1 MIPARDYRVNQRIRS
16 KEIRL
21 IGESGEQLGIV
32 DVADALE
39 LARTKSLDLVEV
51 SPNEDPPVCRM
62 MDYGRFRF
70 LQAKKDRE
78 SRKLQKPNL
87 LREIRF
93 RPRIG
98 EHDRESK
105 MRRVKQLLGEGNKVK
120 LTVMFRGREVTHPE
134 LGITLL
140 RNVAEGLKE
149 EAKLETTPSM
159 EGRQLHVVL
168 APITKRNSETGKSD
182 EREEGVIA

>member
-1 MIPARDYRVNQRIRS
+1 MNQRIRS

-21 IGESGEQLGIV
+21 IGETGEQLGIV

-39 LARTKSLDLVEV
+39 LARNKSLDLVEV
-51 SPNEDPPVCRM
+51 SPNEEPPVCRM

-98 EHDRESK
+98 DHDKESK

-168 APITKRNSETGKSD
+168 APILKRQSETGKAD
-182 EREEGVIA
+182 EREEGVIV

>member
-1 MIPARDYRVNQRIRS
+1 LIPVRDYRVNQRIRS

-21 IGESGEQLGIV
+21 IGETGEQLGIV
-32 DVADALE
+32 DVSEALE
-39 LARTKSLDLVEV
+39 LAKNEHLDLVEV
-51 SPNEDPPVCRM
+51 SPNEDPPVCRL

-78 SRKLQKPNL
+78 SRKFQKTNEV
-87 LREIRF
+87 REIRF

-98 EHDRESK
+98 DHDRDSK
-105 MRRVKQLLGEGNKVK
+105 MRRVRQLLGEGNKVK
-120 LTVMFRGREVTHPE
+120 LTVMFRGREMTHPE

-149 EAKLETTPSM
+149 DAKLETTPSM

-168 APITKRNSETGKSD
+168 APIPKRISETDKVD
-182 EREEGVIA
+182 EQEEGIIA